1 MIVRLQS
8 TMDDCRRLVDYLLD
22 VDEDFGIPLSSKV
35 QIPVYAEKIL
45 QNGRVYVIEEDG
57 LFMALICFYCNDS
70 KNHIAYLPILST
82 KRQARKKGYARVLIQ
97 QMIADCREE
106 HMVRICCD
114 SVNPVAV
121 SLYKSLG
128 FVEDYRKELQ
138 HQTKV
143 YLSYYPLQDILLEF
157 LIRIDMDFC
166 PPLSRK
172 VVLADYVCKI
182 QSKAELIMEWSG
194 KELAGLT
201 VLYCNDSDRRFAYIP
216 LVGVS
221 SFCRGK
227 GVASKM
233 LQLSI
238 QVASI
243 RGFRILGIHSNNPIA
258 IHLYKKLGFEEIS
271 REGDRI
277 YLELEITQSK

>member
-22 VDEDFGIPLSSKV
+22 VDEDFGTPLSCKV

-45 QNGRVYVIEEDG
+45 QNGRVYVIEENDQY
-57 LFMALICFYCNDS
+57 LALICFYCNDC
-70 KNHIAYLPILST
+70 KRHIAHLPILST
-82 KRQARKKGYARVLIQ
+82 KRQARGKGYARVLIQ

-128 FVEDYRKELQ
+128 FVEDCREGLQ
-138 HQTKV
+138 SQTKV

-157 LIRIDMDFC
+157 LIRIDSDFR
-166 PPLSRK
+166 PPLSQK
-172 VVLADYVCKI
+172 VALMDYVCKI
-182 QSKAELIMEWSG
+182 QSKAELIQEWIG
-194 KELAGLT
+194 RKLAGLT
-201 VLYCNDSDRRFAYIP
+201 ILYCNDSDRRFAYIA
-216 LVGVS
+216 LVGVDS
-221 SFCRGK
+221 SYRGK
-227 GVASKM
+227 GIASKM
-233 LQLSI
+233 LQISI
-238 QVASI
+238 RTVRT

-258 IHLYKKLGFEEIS
+258 IHLYKKLGFREIS
-271 REGDRI
+271 RDGDRI